1 MPYIPEWQLT
11 GIWRSNFNV
20 GELPG
25 FFQAAVSYT
34 DSRWNDL
41 DILNV
46 PARQEMDAYTLV
58 NLSTGI
64 EKDNWT
70 LSLFVNNLF
79 DERAE
84 INIADPGYGGLSN
97 LQRPPGHAWTTTTN
111 RPRFF
116 GLRFAQRF

>member
-1 MPYIPEWQLT
+1 
-11 GIWRSNFNV
+11 FNY
-20 GELPG
+20 GSLPG

-34 DSRWNDL
+34 GSRWNDL
-41 DILNV
+41 DTLNV
-46 PARQEMDAYTLV
+46 PARVDMGAYTLV

-79 DERAE
+79 DERAVV
-84 INIADPGYGGLSN
+84 NSADPGYGGLPN
-97 LQRPPGHAWTTTTN
+97 LERPPGHAWTTTTN

-116 GLRFAQRF
+116 GLRFTQRF